1 MTRHQRAVNVVRWSP
16 SGEFL
21 ASGDDESVIFIW
33 KLKSENETVNIME
46 STNDQDKETWITYKI
61 LRGHMEDV
69 YDLSWSPNSTQLI
82 SGSVDNTA
90 ILWDIHKGKSF
101 HILNDHKGFVQGVAW
116 DPQNQ
121 YLATLSTDRY
131 FRVYDINTKK
141 IISRCSK
148 SPLPLPKDHKF
159 HGKNISL
166 YHDDTLQT
174 FFRRLSFSPDGM
186 LVITPAG
193 VAEHDDASSKLI
205 HTTYIYTRNSYK
217 QPAIVLP
224 SPDQFTV
231 AVKFCPVLFQ
241 LRKTNPEKPP
251 VIPLH
256 YRMIFA
262 VATKSSVYLYD
273 TQQRTPF
280 ALISNIHYARL
291 TDLTWSPDGKILIVS
306 STDGFCSIITFGD
319 DELGS
324 VYEKSE
330 EEIENDKKI
339 LQQSQPIEK
348 SKKKHRNS
356 DAVKM
361 SSVVVDKNTD
371 DTLLKKTDLIDAQDR
386 MTEASDTP
394 EEEIMDISDT
404 QDQTE
409 IITDSQEKKKD
420 IPNTQDTETDA
431 PSINDQMQEVSD
443 AKDAMLDACDKQ
455 EPASEAS
462 KTQKENIDGSDTS
475 SNDKC
480 IPEIIVPSDKIIS
493 SDDKFES
500 PEKVNKPA
508 TPIPIRRHPRV
519 VENVSSNSPNGSV
532 PSPIAIKRRAI
543 VTPASTGKT
552 NIEDD
557 VAMDC
562 WPTDQARPISTATKK
577 ETASHLHSD
586 VTEDFTL
593 VIDDDEEEEV
603 KKSGAEI
610 VNLVKGVADKKQDVG
625 EGVNKEFAQCS
636 EENKTPGREEDK
648 SVNKTPRRVAFRTIS
663 TPKSKKKL
671 ID

>member
-1 MTRHQRAVNVVRWSP
+1 MDVAADLTRHQRAVNVVRWSP

-121 YLATLSTDRY
+121 HLATLSTDRY

-141 IISRCSK
+141 VISRCSK

-193 VAEHDDASSKLI
+193 VAEYDDASTKLI

-217 QPAIVLP
+217 QPSIVLP

-330 EEIENDKKI
+330 EEIENEKKI
-339 LQQSQPIEK
+339 IQQSQPIEK
-348 SKKKHRNS
+348 NKKKHRNS

-371 DTLLKKTDLIDAQDR
+371 DPQLIKTDLIDAQDR
-386 MTEASDTP
+386 MTEASDP
-394 EEEIMDISDT
+394 LEEEIMDISDT

-409 IITDSQEKKKD
+409 IISDSQEIKED
-420 IPNTQDTETDA
+420 IPKTQDTE
-431 PSINDQMQEVSD
+431 MQEVSD
-443 AKDAMLDACDKQ
+443 TMLDVCDKQ
-455 EPASEAS
+455 EPVSVAS
-462 KTQKENIDGSDTS
+462 KTQKNINEGSDTSS

-500 PEKVNKPA
+500 PEKKNKPA

-519 VENVSSNSPNGSV
+519 VESVSSDSPNGSV
-532 PSPIAIKRRAI
+532 PTPIAIKRRAI

-562 WPTDQARPISTATKK
+562 WPTDQPRPISTATKK

-586 VTEDFTL
+586 VTEDFKL

-603 KKSGAEI
+603 KQEVKKSGDEI
-610 VNLVKGVADKKQDVG
+610 VNEVKEVVDKKQNAE
-625 EGVNKEFAQCS
+625 EGINKEVAQCS
-636 EENKTPGREEDK
+636 GESKVPGKEDDK
-648 SVNKTPRRVAFRTIS
+648 SVTKTPRRVAFRTIS